1 MLRELLIA
9 IVIVTIGVLAV
20 SGIPKSKKN
29 DSLPTVV
36 HEYNDIES
44 DEINWGYRLSD
55 GREVDQTILTTI
67 LDDGREALEIDGSY
81 TYFGPD
87 GIEYG
92 VEYTAD
98 ENGYR
103 PTIITPP
110 LVTATHMS
118 HINGH
123 PTTGFPTVYPS
134 PVPTYTFLPET
145 TTTTGI
151 SNECLLSLVG
161 CGK

>member
-9 IVIVTIGVLAV
+9 TVIVILGVLAV
-20 SGIPKSKKN
+20 SEIPTSKKN
-29 DSLPTVV
+29 DSFPTVV
-36 HEYNDIES
+36 QEYNDIES
-44 DEINWGYRLSD
+44 DEISWGYRLSN
-55 GREVDQTILTTI
+55 GQEVKQTILTTI
-67 LDDGREALEIDGSY
+67 LDDGREALEIEGSY
-81 TYFGPD
+81 KYVGPD
-87 GIEYG
+87 GVEYG

-98 ENGYR
+98 ENGYH

-123 PTTGFPTVYPS
+123 PTTGFPTVYPT

-151 SNECLLSLVG
+151 SENCLLSL